1 MKIMPMFVLVMCL
14 FPHLGIGQNSVI
26 YGQLLRKGNTAYS
39 KGQYIEAEIEYRK
52 ALDAFPGGADASFN
66 LGNALFKQGRYD
78 QAINMFE
85 AGIDVENS
93 PQMKARALYNLG
105 TAHLAREDYPA
116 AAEALK
122 NSLRI
127 DPNQED
133 TRHNLAVAV
142 KQQQAQEQQDSEQN
156 KEEQQQSSQEEQ
168 QDEQEQETED
178 PAEDAPE
185 DAPPS
190 DQPPSR
196 PMTPEEADQMLRRL
210 EFQEQQ
216 VQQQI
221 RQRQQK
227 NRIRGEKDW

>member
-1 MKIMPMFVLVMCL
+1 MKTSIIFMLISCFTASLL
-14 FPHLGIGQNSVI
+14 SGQHSVI
-26 YGQLLRKGNTAYS
+26 YSQLLRNGNTAYS
-39 KGQYIEAEIEYRK
+39 KGQFIQAEIQYRK
-52 ALDAFPGGADASFN
+52 ALDMFPGSPDASFN

-85 AGIDVENS
+85 AGIES
-93 PQMKARALYNLG
+93 ESSTELKARALYNLG

-116 AAEALK
+116 AVEALK
-122 NSLRI
+122 NSLRLA
-127 DPNQED
+127 PQQED
-133 TRHNLAVAV
+133 ARHNLGLAV
-142 KQQQAQEQQDSEQN
+142 KQLQAQEQQDSGQN
-156 KEEQQQSSQEEQ
+156 EDEKQQSSQEEQ
-168 QDEQEQETED
+168 QEDQETED

>member
-1 MKIMPMFVLVMCL
+1 MKFILTFLLALVLWSSSATAQ
-14 FPHLGIGQNSVI
+14 HSIR
-26 YGQLLRKGNTAYS
+26 YGQLLRSGNAAFAR
-39 KGQYIEAEIEYRK
+39 GQYVQAEIDYRK
-52 ALDAFPGGADASFN
+52 ALDLFPNGTDASFN

-78 QAINMFE
+78 QAVNRFE
-85 AGIDVENS
+85 AGISTDNPPFVNA
-93 PQMKARALYNLG
+93 QTFYNLG
-105 TAHLAREDYPA
+105 TTHLAREDYSA
-116 AAEALK
+116 AIEAFK
-122 NSLRI
+122 ESLRI

-133 TRHNLAVAV
+133 VRHNLAIAV
-142 KQQQAQEQQDSEQN
+142 KRLQEQEQQDADEDQQ
-156 KEEQQQSSQEEQ
+156 KDQQSSQQEQ
-168 QDEQEQETED
+168 QEQQEEETED
-178 PAEDAPE
+178 PAEDSPE
-185 DAPPS
+185 DTPPS

>member
-1 MKIMPMFVLVMCL
+1 MRITTLFVLTLCAGTSL
-14 FPHLGIGQNSVI
+14 ASAQNSVI
-26 YGQLLRKGNTAYS
+26 YSQLLRSGNTAYG
-39 KGQYIEAEIEYRK
+39 KGQFIQAEIEYRK
-52 ALDAFPGGADASFN
+52 ALDMFPESPDALFN

-85 AGIDVENS
+85 AGIETEYS
-93 PQMKARALYNLG
+93 SELKSRALYNLG

-122 NSLRI
+122 SSLRM

-133 TRHNLAVAV
+133 ARHNLGVAI
-142 KQQQAQEQQDSEQN
+142 KQLQAQEQQDSGTQN
-156 KEEQQQSSQEEQ
+156 EEQQQSSQEEQ
-168 QDEQEQETED
+168 QEDQDQETED

>member
-1 MKIMPMFVLVMCL
+1 MRITAIFVLIYCL
-14 FPHLGIGQNSVI
+14 WAPLVSGQHSVI
-26 YGQLLRKGNTAYS
+26 YGQMLRSGNAAYS
-39 KGQYIEAEIEYRK
+39 KGQYIQAEIEYRK
-52 ALDAFPGGADASFN
+52 VLDMFPASPDASFN

-85 AGIDVENS
+85 AGIESENS
-93 PQMKARALYNLG
+93 PELKARALYNLG

-116 AAEALK
+116 AAEALR

-127 DPNQED
+127 NPNQED

-142 KQQQAQEQQDSEQN
+142 KKQQAQEQQDSGKQN
-156 KEEQQQSSQEEQ
+156 EEQQQSSQEEQ
-168 QDEQEQETED
+168 QDEQDQETED

-221 RQRQQK
+221 RQRKQK

>member
-1 MKIMPMFVLVMCL
+1 MRILSLFVLIFCL
-14 FPHLGIGQNSVI
+14 GFPGTTAQNSVI
-26 YGQLLRKGNTAYS
+26 YAQLLRSGNSAYA
-39 KGQYIEAEIEYRK
+39 KGQFIQAEIEYRK
-52 ALDAFPGGADASFN
+52 ALDVFPGGSDASFN

-85 AGIDVENS
+85 AGIKNES
-93 PQMKARALYNLG
+93 IPEMKARAFYNLG
-105 TAHLAREDYPA
+105 TTHLAREDYPA
-116 AAEALK
+116 AAEALQ

-133 TRHNLAVAV
+133 ARHNLAVAV
-142 KQQQAQEQQDSEQN
+142 KKKQAQEQQNSDQDNEQ
-156 KEEQQQSSQEEQ
+156 QQQSSQEEQ
-168 QDEQEQETED
+168 QDEQNQETED